1 MPPGANWRDRPA
13 PYGALRAPLT
23 EVLRFV
29 PSAFAPLP
37 GARVAVAIV
46 VALLSGFVAG
56 SATAAASMAAGALLA
71 GIPTVVAP
79 RRSSIAG
86 VLTITAA
93 MALSVFVGS
102 VTGAL
107 GWVHTA
113 ILIPWCGAAGLLM
126 GQPAPATSVGSQ
138 AVAAMIVF
146 GRFAEPPLGAAE
158 LTGYVVAGSAI
169 AIGVLGVTR
178 APLSGKDQRA
188 SLAAVLDA
196 LADLSVSQG
205 GRRSGVAAAE
215 AIEAAEG
222 LLERQLA
229 DPEQQQRMHSLLAVC
244 GRIRLALLGIDG
256 LERRLARTS
265 EQTSAP
271 LRGALDGALAGVG
284 AALRRLGADL
294 RAAQAPHPGAGEE
307 AAFGADRTALGLAL
321 PAARGDPVLTA
332 LGEHLDALAGQLRAV
347 HDLAGSTIAGR
358 DRLPRLRGAILLRR
372 GWRSRV
378 ADFFERLHADATLA
392 SPVGR
397 HAVRLAIVVVVAEVI
412 ALRTPL
418 ERGYWVALTAAIVLR
433 PDFSAT
439 LGRGLARTVGTSLG
453 VLLAGLLAIA
463 LHPSNVAVVIAIGI
477 LAFGCC
483 ATFQVSYV
491 LFTALLTGLVVL
503 LVGIIT
509 PGTFSTALA
518 RLLDTVIGGGLAL
531 IAYALWPT
539 WSTTTAPRAFAALL
553 DAQAAYVSAT
563 LAMWAGHA
571 ERDPHA
577 LTPLSRAARRARSDA
592 EGVVT
597 RSFTEPSGRRLDL
610 KQSQAL
616 LAAISRISLTAHS
629 LRAALEHPSL
639 AGAVPEVAPLSAALS
654 DALTQL
660 ATRARDKSAPGGQR
674 RLGNLFGRQPSAL
687 SDQELPPLRRL
698 HHQLTEQLA
707 GREELA
713 PLLAHFDELVD
724 ATDTLGA
731 ILGARPPSAETS
743 PGDG

>member
-1 MPPGANWRDRPA
+1 MPPGANWRDRP
-13 PYGALRAPLT
+13 PPHGALRAPLA
-23 EVLRFV
+23 EVVRFA

-37 GARVAVAIV
+37 AARVAVAIV
-46 VALLSGFVAG
+46 VALGIGFGAG
-56 SATAAASMAAGALLA
+56 SSAAAATMAAGALLA
-71 GIPTVVAP
+71 GIPTVVTP
-79 RRSSIAG
+79 RRPSIAG
-86 VLTITAA
+86 VLAVTAA

-102 VTGAL
+102 VTGDL

-146 GRFAEPPLGAAE
+146 GRFAEPPLGAAQ

-169 AIGVLGVTR
+169 AIAVLGMTR

-188 SLAAVLDA
+188 ALATVLDA
-196 LADLSVSQG
+196 LATLATSQG

-222 LLERQLA
+222 LLERQLG
-229 DPEQQQRMHSLLAVC
+229 DLEQQQRLRSLLAVC

-256 LERRLARTS
+256 LERRLTRTNEQMS
-265 EQTSAP
+265 EP
-271 LRGALDGALAGVG
+271 LRGALDAAVSRVGTALG
-284 AALRRLGADL
+284 RLGADL
-294 RAAQAPHPGAGEE
+294 RAARAPQASAAGD
-307 AAFGADRTALGLAL
+307 AAFATDRSTLGLELAEMG
-321 PAARGDPVLTA
+321 GDPVRAA
-332 LGEHLDALAGQLRAV
+332 LGEHLDALTGQLRAAL
-347 HDLAGSTIAGR
+347 DLTGSAIAGR
-358 DRLPRLRGAILLRR
+358 DRLPRLRGALLARR
-372 GWRSRV
+372 GWRARV
-378 ADFFERLHADATLA
+378 ADFFERLRADATLA

-397 HAVRLAIVVVVAEVI
+397 HAIRLAIVVVVAEAI

-433 PDFSAT
+433 PDFSTT

-463 LHPSNVAVVIAIGI
+463 LHPSTLAVVIAIG
-477 LAFGCC
+477 LLSLGCC

-518 RLLDTVIGGGLAL
+518 RLLDTVIGGALAL
-531 IAYALWPT
+531 TTYALWPT
-539 WSTTTAPRAFAALL
+539 WSTTTAPRAFSALL
-553 DAQAAYVSAT
+553 DAQAAYLSAT
-563 LAMWAGHA
+563 LAMWAGRA
-571 ERDPHA
+571 ERDPRA
-577 LTPLSRAARRARSDA
+577 LTPLSRAARRARNEA

-597 RSFTEPSGRRLDL
+597 RAFTEPSGRRLDL

-616 LAAISRISLTAHS
+616 LAAISRISLTVHS
-629 LRAALEHPSL
+629 LRAALEHPLL
-639 AGAVPEVAPLSAALS
+639 AVSVPEMTPLGDALSAAL
-654 DALTQL
+654 AQL
-660 ATRARDKSAPGGQR
+660 ATRVRAESTPGGPR
-674 RLGNLFGRQPSAL
+674 RIGNRFGRQQGAGNDL
-687 SDQELPPLRRL
+687 ALPPLRRL
-698 HHQLTEQLA
+698 HHQLAVQLA

-731 ILGARPPSAETS
+731 ILGARPPSAETLAV
-743 PGDG
+743 G